1 MGLNITH
8 TMNNSQFESREN
20 LRKAAK
26 NILNK
31 QGASSESTQK
41 VLEQTI
47 IQKEAFQSPQL
58 TVLKA
63 STQITLN
70 ESLKETLKYLKN
82 QAHKKYSKQPILGE
96 LWNIVNSSE
105 NSYEGEL
112 IDFEIDSSV
121 KNIFIA
127 A

>member
-1 MGLNITH
+1 MGLNVAH
-8 TMNNSQFESREN
+8 TMNGFQFESREH
-20 LRKAAK
+20 LRNAAK

-31 QGASSESTQK
+31 QGASSESAKK
-41 VLEQTI
+41 VLEQVF
-47 IQKEAFQSPQL
+47 FQNEVLQPSQL

-70 ESLKETLKYLKN
+70 ESLKETLKFLKN
-82 QAHKKYSKQPILGE
+82 QTRKKLIKQPVFGE
-96 LWNIVNSSE
+96 LWETINSTE
-105 NSYEGEL
+105 NFYEGEL
-112 IDFEIDSSV
+112 INFEIDSSA